1 VDLLLI
7 EDDQAYQ
14 LAMGSHLRQLNSV
27 REVWVAD
34 DGEQGL
40 ELLASRPVDLVL
52 LDLVMPGQ
60 GGLATC
66 RRITATT
73 TLPVLILTSQ
83 EDPLWVQRIWEA
95 GARGYLHKERAIAQ
109 VELALASLLAGAS
122 WWDQKATA
130 ALQRLD
136 SHQAS
141 ATAEQRLLLNEL
153 TQREREVLACLAA
166 GDNNRAIALRLRI
179 GEGTVRSHVHV
190 LLQKLQVTN
199 RTQAALI
206 WLATEPLTLSGV
218 NRLPIPDPFQPSGGR
233 DFWGMDE

>member
-1 VDLLLI
+1 MNLLLI

-14 LAMGSHLRQLNSV
+14 LAMASHLNQLAGV

-40 ELLASRPVDLVL
+40 GLLASRPVDLVL
-52 LDLVMPGQ
+52 LDLVMPGL

-83 EDPLWVQRIWEA
+83 EDPLWVQRIWDA
-95 GARGYLHKERAIAQ
+95 GARGYLHKERALAQ
-109 VELALASLLAGAS
+109 VELALASLIVGAS
-122 WWDQKATA
+122 WWDQMATA
-130 ALQRLD
+130 ALQRSGSD
-136 SHQAS
+136 QAVAAS
-141 ATAEQRLLLNEL
+141 NHDERLNGL

-166 GDNNRAIALRLRI
+166 GDNNRFIAEQLGI

-190 LLQKLQVTN
+190 LLQKLQVSN

-206 WLATEPLTLSGV
+206 WLTAGE
-218 NRLPIPDPFQPSGGR
+218 RC
-233 DFWGMDE
+233 

>member
-1 VDLLLI
+1 MRLLLI

-14 LAMGSHLRQLNSV
+14 LAMATHLNRLAAVQQ
-27 REVWVAD
+27 VWVAA

-40 ELLASRPVDLVL
+40 ELLEGRPVDLVL
-52 LDLVMPGQ
+52 LDLVLPGL

-73 TLPVLILTSQ
+73 AVPVLILTSQ
-83 EDPLWVQRIWEA
+83 EDPGWVQRIWDA
-95 GARGYLHKERAIAQ
+95 GARGYLHKERALAQ
-109 VELALASLLAGAS
+109 VELALASLQAGAS

-130 ALQRLD
+130 VLQHSEPLQAIVTSEQSDRLD
-136 SHQAS
+136 G
-141 ATAEQRLLLNEL
+141 L

-166 GDNNRAIALRLRI
+166 GDSNRVIAEQLGI

-190 LLQKLQVTN
+190 LLQKLQVSN

-206 WLATEPLTLSGV
+206 WLATGSKL
-218 NRLPIPDPFQPSGGR
+218 
-233 DFWGMDE
+233 